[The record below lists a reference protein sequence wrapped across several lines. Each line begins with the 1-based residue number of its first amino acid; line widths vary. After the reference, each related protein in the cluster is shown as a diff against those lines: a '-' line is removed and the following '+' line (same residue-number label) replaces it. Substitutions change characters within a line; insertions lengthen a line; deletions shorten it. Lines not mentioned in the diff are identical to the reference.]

1 MTIERPDWNFDNSGA
16 PAAPSTPSTEIVVRE
31 MQTQDGPSE
40 ATKRAFA
47 DDAPAVPAKLERD
60 AQGRLVRPD
69 WNKAP
74 AVHHEESPR
83 KNWSGLPDWGLAR
96 DEQGRF
102 LAKDDAALRA
112 QWEKEGGYEQARDRV
127 LATEANI
134 LALSEN
140 PQALQAHIA
149 TLPDDIVRV
158 AADHLRL
165 TPAGFSQVAGAQ
177 RFEQFLNALSES
189 QFEAFGK
196 WWRGLSRGDQDAIL
210 GAISR

>member
-1 MTIERPDWNFDNSGA
+1 
-16 PAAPSTPSTEIVVRE
+16 
-31 MQTQDGPSE
+31 
-40 ATKRAFA
+40 
-47 DDAPAVPAKLERD
+47 
-60 AQGRLVRPD
+60 
-69 WNKAP
+69 
-74 AVHHEESPR
+74 
-83 KNWSGLPDWGLAR
+83 
-96 DEQGRF
+96 
-102 LAKDDAALRA
+102 
-112 QWEKEGGYEQARDRV
+112 V

-140 PQALQAHIA
+140 AEALQAHIA
-149 TLPDDIVRV
+149 TLPDDIARV